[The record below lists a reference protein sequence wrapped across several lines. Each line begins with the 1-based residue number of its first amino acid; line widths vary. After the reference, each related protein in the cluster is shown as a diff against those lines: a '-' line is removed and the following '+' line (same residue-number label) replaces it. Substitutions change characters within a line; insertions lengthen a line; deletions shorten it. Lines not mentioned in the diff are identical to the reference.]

1 MIEFVAWYE
10 RISVITQNIWETIKQ
25 ETRTWL
31 GPAPV
36 QLVLLADGRIL
47 PATIQL
53 PSAVQDTAFLFDATT
68 NRIRKLGPDGVAEGR
83 FRRLPYVS
91 LRVEH
96 PSLGSID
103 LSDWVGGLRANP
115 VPASLS
121 IQQLILLA
129 SLSLHRY
136 IPISGATV
144 HITNDEGEERVEEFP

>member
-1 MIEFVAWYE
+1 MEFVAWYE
-10 RISVITQNIWETIKQ
+10 RASVAVQSAWEYVKQ

-47 PATIQL
+47 PSTIEL
-53 PSAVQDTAFLFDATT
+53 PPAVRETAFLFEAAT
-68 NRIRKLGPDGVAEGR
+68 NRIQKLGPNAVAEGR

-103 LSDWVGGLRANP
+103 LSDWVGSIRANP
-115 VPASLS
+115 VPTSLS
-121 IQQLILLA
+121 IQQLIQLA